1 MQQSKRKNSLLYLFL
16 ILFVFNSCSLENR
29 IENKQRRAE
38 RKIEKLTI
46 KYPQLLKQD
55 TITDTLNVYIP
66 EIKHDTSFIDTTSDT
81 TYIYKDKLRIKY
93 IRVGDTTYIEGEC
106 KSDTIIQ
113 TVNIPVERI
122 VVRKQGIIEQLS
134 KNLKKILI
142 YLFLILLLVLVL
154 SIGWKFIKKTI
165 WPLG

>member
-113 TVNIPVERI
+113 TINIPVERI

-142 YLFLILLLVLVL
+142 YLFLIPLLVLVL
-154 SIGWKFIKKTI
+154 SIGWKFIKKAI
-165 WPLG
+165 WPLS

>member
-1 MQQSKRKNSLLYLFL
+1 MQQSKRKNSLFYLFL

-55 TITDTLNVYIP
+55 TITDTLNVFTS

-113 TVNIPVERI
+113 TVDIPVERI

-154 SIGWKFIKKTI
+154 SIGWKFIKKAI
-165 WPLG
+165 WPLS

>member
-113 TVNIPVERI
+113 TINIPVERI

-154 SIGWKFIKKTI
+154 SIGWKFIKKAI
-165 WPLG
+165 WPLS

>member
-1 MQQSKRKNSLLYLFL
+1 MQQSKRKNSLFYLFL
-16 ILFVFNSCSLENR
+16 ILLICNSCSLEKR
-29 IENKQRRAE
+29 LENKQRRAE

-46 KYPQLLKQD
+46 KYPQLLKRD
-55 TITDTLNVYIP
+55 TVKDTFNIITSSV
-66 EIKHDTSFIDTTSDT
+66 KHDTSFIDTTSDT

-106 KSDTIIQ
+106 KSDTIVQ
-113 TVNIPVERI
+113 TIEIPVERI

-134 KNLKKILI
+134 KNLKTM
-142 YLFLILLLVLVL
+142 LLVTLCIAL
-154 SIGWKFIKKTI
+154 LIIAALIEFKIIKKSI